1 MRKRY
6 AILGL
11 SVFLALSLAVP
22 AFGGPSNPVSS
33 AAVSAKVSA
42 KKALKVARSA
52 KKKAKAAQASA
63 DAAQGTANQAETDAQ
78 KAETDAQK
86 GISDAAAAQTSAN
99 TAETDAQTGIT
110 NAAAANANA
119 NGRLKSADLVIGT
132 ATALNTDNSKTAS
145 AACPSNEPILG
156 GGYFVNGTTP
166 RTDEVT
172 VTTNDAVILYGHGWQ
187 ATGEEI
193 NGNPSWSILAEVT
206 CGTR

>member
-78 KAETDAQK
+78 K

-119 NGRLKSADLVIGT
+119 NGRLKSADVVIGT
-132 ATALNTDNSKTAS
+132 ATATNTDNSKTAS